1 MKKSN
6 SLRTFVF
13 VVIAIAVVVL
23 LTLGIRNAISP
34 RVPEDVIWKEYAVQ
48 PGDSLW
54 SVVPHDNSYDIR
66 DIVKMVADYNEIED
80 YNLIP
85 YTVIYVPEWE

>member
-6 SLRTFVF
+6 SFKTFVF

-34 RVPEDVIWKEYAVQ
+34 RTPDNVIWTEYAVM
-48 PGDSLW
+48 PGDSIW
-54 SVVPHDNSYDIR
+54 SVVPHDNNYDIR
-66 DIVKMVADYNEIED
+66 DIVKMTADYNNIED

-85 YTVIYVPEWE
+85 YTVIYVPTWD